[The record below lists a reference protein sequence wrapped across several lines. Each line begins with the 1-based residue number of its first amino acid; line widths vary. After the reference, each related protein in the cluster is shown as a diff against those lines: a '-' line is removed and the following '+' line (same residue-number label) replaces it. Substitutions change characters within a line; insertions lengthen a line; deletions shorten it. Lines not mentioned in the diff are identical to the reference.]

1 MRTVAAFGPDIL
13 EAQLGALLP
22 DFPRVALVAA
32 FSGGGDSL
40 ALLAALAALRRR
52 HRRLALRAVHV
63 DHGLQDSS
71 RAWVRACR
79 LYARELRVPIVVRRV
94 TVDCPKGQSLEA
106 AARVARHAAFAS
118 LLRADEALL
127 TAHHLED
134 QAETVLLQLLRGAGI
149 AGLAAMPARAPL
161 GKGWMLR
168 PLLDVP
174 RASLREYAR
183 QRGFDWIED
192 PMNADRRF
200 DRAYVRHELLA
211 PLQARWPAA
220 ARSLARTARHAA
232 DARQLLAG
240 IAAKDLLAAMDG
252 PDLSVPVLRRLP
264 DDRRRNALRA
274 WIVQHGSRVP
284 ETRRLA
290 EIAGPM
296 LAARADAQ
304 PRVAWD
310 EGGVRR
316 HGNRL
321 VWEPAGAAR
330 GAKMPVEAA
339 QGGSAA
345 VEDWRWQDIPV
356 IELPGARGRIGIR
369 ADEHGALDLDLLPP
383 GLAVRWRLG
392 GERLRPRRGGP
403 RRSVKRL
410 LQVAGI
416 APWERAAVPLVYA
429 ADRLVAVGERW
440 IDADFQVSAA
450 TRRRGRIVWQQ
461 SPRRARPGG
470 ANLLT

>member
-1 MRTVAAFGPDIL
+1 LRTAAAFGPDFL
-13 EAQLGALLP
+13 AAQLGALLA

-52 HRRLALRAVHV
+52 HRKLALRAIHV
-63 DHGLQDSS
+63 DHGLQDTS
-71 RAWVRACR
+71 RAWARACR
-79 LYARELRVPIVVRRV
+79 LRARELRVPLSVRRV
-94 TVDCPKGQSLEA
+94 AVSCPKGDSLEA
-106 AARVARHAAFAS
+106 AARAARHAAFAR

-161 GKGWMLR
+161 GKGCLLR

-200 DRAYVRHELLA
+200 DRAYVRHELLT

-220 ARSLARTARHAA
+220 ARSLARTARHAG

-274 WIVQHGSRVP
+274 WIVQQGSRAP

-296 LAARADAQ
+296 LAARADAHPQ
-304 PRVAWD
+304 VAWD

-321 VWEPAGAAR
+321 MWEPARAAQ
-330 GAKMPVEAA
+330 GAKVPVEAA
-339 QGGSAA
+339 ECGPAA
-345 VEDWRWQDIPV
+345 LEDWRWQETPV

-403 RRSVKRL
+403 RRTVKRL
-410 LQVAGI
+410 LQAARI

-440 IDADFQVSAA
+440 IDADFQASAA

-461 SPRRARPGG
+461 LPRRARPGG
-470 ANLLT
+470 ADLLV